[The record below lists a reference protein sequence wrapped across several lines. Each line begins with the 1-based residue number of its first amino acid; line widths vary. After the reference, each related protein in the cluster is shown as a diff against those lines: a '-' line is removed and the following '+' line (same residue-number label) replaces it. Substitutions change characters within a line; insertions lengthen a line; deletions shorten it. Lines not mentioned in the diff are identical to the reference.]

1 MRSSFLITLLRSRLP
16 RVALGPGL
24 LSHSLAPPGCP
35 LLSFLFSDFVLCLS
49 FAQVRCHVFSYLTLA
64 VLVLWLLVFFG
75 LVLFPVSS
83 WLSFFVFC
91 LRSSDVDL
99 CLSFALLRFFW
110 SFPLALAG
118 LAMGFLLVFLFFLF
132 VFSSSSSALTPGDC
146 FASVFVFSFVTTRSL
161 PG

>member
-1 MRSSFLITLLRSRLP
+1 MF
-16 RVALGPGL
+16 
-24 LSHSLAPPGCP
+24 
-35 LLSFLFSDFVLCLS
+35 
-49 FAQVRCHVFSYLTLA
+49 FSYLTLA

-146 FASVFVFSFVTTRSL
+146 FASVSYFLLLRPEVCQVSLVCSYLGFLTRGGPICVAMVKVL
-161 PG
+161 